1 MFINPSKMS
10 GSDKVLFNKMS
21 QNKRRISNNSEN
33 SPKKKECKYLSL
45 NDANEFT
52 KEEIWDDSAL
62 IEMYE
67 QTRSLTHKSHAA
79 PSQSTASSGATEYS
93 WKVGDYCMAPYE
105 EDGKY
110 YPSKVVKIMNNKCE
124 VIYTD
129 YDTKATVKLIDLL
142 RCCPKRK
149 WNEHILQHKF
159 QLPAKQKDNFG
170 MPEICPPPPPH
181 LFSQIAQ
188 ADTDKEALTNM
199 LMAWYMNGYHT
210 GYYKG
215 MQKGKAIAGSSKNS

>member
-1 MFINPSKMS
+1 MFHHRNHSKMS

-67 QTRSLTHKSHAA
+67 QTRSLTH
-79 PSQSTASSGATEYS
+79 S

-110 YPSKVVKIMNNKCE
+110 YPAKVVKIMNNKCE

-129 YDTKATVKLIDLL
+129 YDTKAAVKLGDLL
-142 RCCPKRK
+142 REDDVDYADEDEASASEQQ
-149 WNEHILQHKF
+149 NISVDIATSSE
-159 QLPAKQKDNFG
+159 KDNFG